1 MFKGGLQWISSHVS
15 FLNTLLQ
22 EILCYKQSNISV
34 GNFNDTSDVQIR
46 EGAGLLRRFKK
57 KSGPS
62 ASVCT
67 KNKRGGGGG
76 GKRAPLDPPL
86 DTVSEYPLYLSL
98 LLFF

>member
-1 MFKGGLQWISSHVS
+1 MFKGGLQWISSNVS

-34 GNFNDTSDVQIR
+34 GNFNDTSGVQIG

-57 KSGPS
+57 KFGPS

-67 KNKRGGGGG
+67 KNKRGGWGGEG
-76 GKRAPLDPPL
+76 SPGSA
-86 DTVSEYPLYLSL
+86 TGYCV
-98 LLFF
+98 